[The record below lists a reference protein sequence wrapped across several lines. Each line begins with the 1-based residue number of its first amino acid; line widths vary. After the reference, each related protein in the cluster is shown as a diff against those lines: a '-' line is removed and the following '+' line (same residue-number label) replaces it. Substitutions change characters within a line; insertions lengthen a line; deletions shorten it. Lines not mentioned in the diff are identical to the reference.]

1 MYKNIQIGSVN
12 FSFAPHEF
20 YLMGILNVTPD
31 SFSDGGRYNNLD
43 AALLQAQKLIQ
54 DGCHIIDVGGESTRP
69 GHIVISDEEEIERTA
84 PVIAAL
90 KKEFDIPIS
99 IDTYKS
105 AVAQAALE
113 AGCDLINDI
122 WGLKADPN
130 LANIIAKYDVPCVL
144 MHNRSNTN
152 YQNLIPDIIADLND
166 TLAIAK
172 NAGIAEEKIILDP
185 GIGFGKDYEQNLLT
199 LKHLKDLTTL
209 DYPWLL
215 GISRKS
221 VIGLT
226 LNLPADQREEGTIA
240 LNTWGLTQGMQI
252 FRIHDVEKNRRA
264 LLMQQAILKAGVNN
278 G

>member
-1 MYKNIQIGSVN
+1 MTKNMLIGSVN
-12 FSFAPHEF
+12 FSFAPYEF

-31 SFSDGGRYNNLD
+31 SFSDGGCYNNLD
-43 AALLQAQKLIQ
+43 AALFQAQRLIKE
-54 DGCHIIDVGGESTRP
+54 GCHIIDVGGESTRP
-69 GHIVISDEEEIERTA
+69 GHTLISAEEEIERTA

-90 KKEFDIPIS
+90 KKEFGIPIS

-130 LANIIAKYDVPCVL
+130 LAKVIAKYDVPCVL
-144 MHNRSNTN
+144 MHNRNNTD
-152 YQNLIPDIIADLND
+152 YQSLIPDIIADLSE
-166 TLAIAK
+166 TLTIAQ
-172 NAGIAEEKIILDP
+172 NAGIDEKKIILDP
-185 GIGFGKDYEQNLLT
+185 GIGFGKSYEQNLLV
-199 LKHLKDLTTL
+199 LKHLQDLTVL

-226 LNLPADQREEGTIA
+226 LNLPPEEREEGTIA
-240 LNTWGLTQGMQI
+240 LNTWGLSQGMQI

-264 LLMQQAILKAGVNN
+264 LLMQQAILKAGVEN